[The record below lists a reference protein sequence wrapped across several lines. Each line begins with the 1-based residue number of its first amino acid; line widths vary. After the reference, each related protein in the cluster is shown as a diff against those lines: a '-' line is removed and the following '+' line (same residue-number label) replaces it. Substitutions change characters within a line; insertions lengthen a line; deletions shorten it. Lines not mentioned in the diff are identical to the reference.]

1 MSRCARYC
9 AKNNAGKHNAAG
21 LPNMTGRAAGF
32 QMTATGGALTF
43 VAGGMNPVYNIE
55 SIIEMYNLSVDASR
69 SNPIFGLSDTVM
81 PESYDTPIAL
91 YLGRSA

>member
-1 MSRCARYC
+1 
-9 AKNNAGKHNAAG
+9 
-21 LPNMTGRAAGF
+21 MTGRAAGF
-32 QMTATGGALTF
+32 QMTATDGALTF

-91 YLGRSA
+91 YLGSPAEV